1 MSRNTTLQLPVAIS
15 DDKLAAGCGAPD
27 QEPGKGETLEA
38 MRARHEAIA
47 RYRLILTDWS
57 KPKGSQVAE
66 VERGLTWKEVTS
78 KRDQANAQ
86 LKALGRSRF
95 GDPMYG
101 VQLTN
106 AWECMSEAARARHA
120 SLGKCQGDFDC

>member
-1 MSRNTTLQLPVAIS
+1 MSRNTTLQPPVANS
-15 DDKLAAGCGAPD
+15 GEKSPASCGDPD
-27 QEPGKGETLEA
+27 QGLRKGETLEA

-86 LKALGRSRF
+86 LKAQGRSRF

-106 AWECMSEAARARHA
+106 AWECMSDAARARHS
-120 SLGKCQGDFDC
+120 SLGKSQLDFDC